1 MFPTSSLQLMKL
13 SQNMETHAFC
23 TTGDFV
29 MAFAGCACSLEN
41 VMIKRAYGQVGYG
54 VVLFTTAFWFYMTVK
69 DGSRGNPVAH
79 MMAYM
84 KGEMRASMMLTRMAF
99 QLMGG
104 LSSYRYARYFWYLEF
119 TKVCSNQNSK
129 LKLFRITCKLVN
141 IINTSCYSYQ
151 PPLDLYMWH

>member
-1 MFPTSSLQLMKL
+1 
-13 SQNMETHAFC
+13 
-23 TTGDFV
+23 

-41 VMIKRAYGQVGYG
+41 VMIRRAYGHIGYG

-79 MMAYM
+79 IMAYM
-84 KGEMRASMMLTRMAF
+84 KGDMKSSMMLTRMAF

-119 TKVCSNQNSK
+119 TKVCDALNCTDIPTIADHLQTLNFQTVRFSISHHKSQEKFTFHSVMARRK
-129 LKLFRITCKLVN
+129 
-141 IINTSCYSYQ
+141 
-151 PPLDLYMWH
+151 